1 MFFSPCLL
9 LRALL
14 FSIVPMS
21 QCEQECITVGCV
33 PSAAVAVGGMSALGG
48 VCLWGCPPRECVCL
62 GVSAWGVSARGE
74 VVYPGGVYPVGV
86 SAQGDVS
93 QHALGRGL
101 SAPVHA
107 GMHNPSSPV
116 DRILDTC
123 L

>member
-14 FSIVPMS
+14 FSIVSMS

-33 PSAAVAVGGMSALGG
+33 PSAAVAVGGRGVSALGG
-48 VCLWGCPPRECVCL
+48 VCLWGCPP
-62 GVSAWGVSARGE
+62 GG
-74 VVYPGGVYPVGV
+74 VVYPGGVYPAGV
-86 SAQGDVS
+86 SAQGGVS
-93 QHALGRGL
+93 QHALDIGVF
-101 SAPVHA
+101 APVHA
-107 GMHNPSSPV
+107 GMHNPSSLV